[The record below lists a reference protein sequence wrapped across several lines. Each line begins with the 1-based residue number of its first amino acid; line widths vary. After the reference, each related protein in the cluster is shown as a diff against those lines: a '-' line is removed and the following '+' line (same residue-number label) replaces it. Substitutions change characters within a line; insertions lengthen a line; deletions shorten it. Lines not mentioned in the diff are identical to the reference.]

1 MMCKND
7 GGGSHTRMKSRAVGV
22 IAKRARQGRGIVP
35 AGSVTPPLVTHK
47 HVVVFHRGHGRVPQ
61 QSGCSQGGSHPQG
74 QGQPEGAPP
83 TLPAWCD
90 PPTLRSRDPATPL
103 ARKSAGSPSLRFRE
117 FSKGWSRR
125 VGGRALVPGDGTS
138 PRPADRC
145 DRPDPKPDN
154 PPMKCTIPTIRPG
167 RVIHSLPG
175 AFPSRSNTGSSLIEI
190 VTFRFIASTAI
201 SKTSSARNFFSI
213 RRAISK
219 VLGQEPVRS
228 SSHKK
233 RIVSGAINMR
243 ADDPGFE
250 EKLKGR

>member
-1 MMCKND
+1 
-7 GGGSHTRMKSRAVGV
+7 
-22 IAKRARQGRGIVP
+22 
-35 AGSVTPPLVTHK
+35 
-47 HVVVFHRGHGRVPQ
+47 
-61 QSGCSQGGSHPQG
+61 
-74 QGQPEGAPP
+74 
-83 TLPAWCD
+83 
-90 PPTLRSRDPATPL
+90 
-103 ARKSAGSPSLRFRE
+103 
-117 FSKGWSRR
+117 
-125 VGGRALVPGDGTS
+125 
-138 PRPADRC
+138 
-145 DRPDPKPDN
+145 
-154 PPMKCTIPTIRPG
+154 
-167 RVIHSLPG
+167 
-175 AFPSRSNTGSSLIEI
+175 LIEI